1 MVILLTVGSLKI
13 RFHFYSC
20 AMVTAE
26 RILSALP
33 RNEEYMLVLMEVV
46 EAPSVSDNV
55 GRDSNKQQVTGPIP
69 SMIKEFQKLWSLWVS
84 HDSFNVYLRKSWLIC
99 SPQRVQG
106 QPLGWVHS
114 RWNRNSPPPLPSVRT
129 LFGYSVQLLTQKDRE
144 LNGNHLSGAIPPE
157 LGNLS
162 NLEMLYEG
170 PILVY
175 HPLISRHFAENWK
188 TIASLAIFLRNWG
201 SSTDS
206 VSGTW
211 GCTE

>member
-69 SMIKEFQKLWSLWVS
+69 SMIKEFQKLWSL
-84 HDSFNVYLRKSWLIC
+84 
-99 SPQRVQG
+99 
-106 QPLGWVHS
+106 
-114 RWNRNSPPPLPSVRT
+114 
-129 LFGYSVQLLTQKDRE
+129 
-144 LNGNHLSGAIPPE
+144 
-157 LGNLS
+157 
-162 NLEMLYEG
+162 
-170 PILVY
+170 
-175 HPLISRHFAENWK
+175 
-188 TIASLAIFLRNWG
+188 
-201 SSTDS
+201 
-206 VSGTW
+206 
-211 GCTE
+211 